1 MSMHLRRM
9 PDEDKQS
16 ETKAQSDGQFTLEG
30 IFLGQPEIQ
39 DQLELPAFP
48 LQDRTHKT
56 NGV

>member
-1 MSMHLRRM
+1 MHLRRM